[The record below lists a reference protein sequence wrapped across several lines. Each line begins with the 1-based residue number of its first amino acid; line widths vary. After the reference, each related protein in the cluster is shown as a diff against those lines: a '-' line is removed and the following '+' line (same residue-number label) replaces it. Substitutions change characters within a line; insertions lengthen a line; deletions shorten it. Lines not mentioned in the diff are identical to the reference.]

1 MKAKVFVQS
10 FNVESVDKQFVGLY
24 LKGTSITTKKITFDF
39 LSPNNQSMIKYM
51 SISVIVFDMNSP
63 GVLFADGE
71 ISQNY
76 IVSKMDLAIPRHGI
90 NELRTYIVGLNSF
103 YFSIAQPVNVF
114 SEISDKFSLTIGP
127 LNNC

>member
-1 MKAKVFVQS
+1 
-10 FNVESVDKQFVGLY
+10 
-24 LKGTSITTKKITFDF
+24 
-39 LSPNNQSMIKYM
+39 MIKYM